1 MARRHEKSKPTPLIV
16 QHFDS
21 IAAIASDLTAPF
33 TGPAASANESMSR
46 RHNFDSRR
54 GAHWYGVDVTSEE
67 LRQMATVT
75 GYPEGGDIMR
85 GFHEQVAARLP
96 RALGFMRTKRKGDQG
111 DELDYHAMLRGASD
125 RAWTKAARTIKSG
138 SGVLRLCVDI
148 AGNCTQSADALRWR
162 GIAGASL
169 AEVMRRAG
177 YSVEIQ
183 AVMATATPDFEQTIN
198 TYTSIVVK
206 SRKATVDFDQLAAT
220 IGLPGFYRTFGFHSI
235 IRSCD
240 IADKKAEP
248 GIGSYLSA
256 ESVAPLDPK
265 VITLFVS
272 PEVMD
277 ELSAVDWVA
286 RSVKLL
292 QGAKA

>member
-1 MARRHEKSKPTPLIV
+1 MARRREKSKPTPLIV

-21 IAAIASDLTAPF
+21 IAAMAADLTAPF
-33 TGPAASANESMSR
+33 TGPKAEANQCLSR
-46 RHNFDSRR
+46 RHTIGANR
-54 GAHWYGVDVTSEE
+54 GASWYGVDVTSDE
-67 LRQMATVT
+67 LRHMATVT
-75 GYPEGGDIMR
+75 GYPNGGDIMR

-138 SGVLRLCVDI
+138 SGVLRLCVDV
-148 AGNCTQSADALRWR
+148 AGNCSQSADALCWR

-169 AEVMRRAG
+169 TEVMHKAG

-183 AVMATATPDFEQTIN
+183 AVLATASPDTEKSIN
-198 TYTSIVVK
+198 TYTSVVVK
-206 SRKATVDFDQLAAT
+206 SRKSVVDFDQLAAT

-235 IRSCD
+235 VRGCD
-240 IADKKAEP
+240 IAGQCAHD
-248 GIGSYLSA
+248 GLGYYLSA

-265 VITLFVS
+265 VTTMFVS

-277 ELSAVDWVA
+277 ERAAVEWVA

>member
-1 MARRHEKSKPTPLIV
+1 MAKQLIV
-16 QHFDS
+16 QHFES
-21 IAAIASDLTAPF
+21 IAAMSTDLSAPF
-33 TGPAASANESMSR
+33 TGPEAITNGGMSR
-46 RHNFDSRR
+46 RHTV
-54 GAHWYGVDVTSEE
+54 GAKGGASWYGLDITSDT
-67 LRQMATVT
+67 LRQMATVD
-75 GYPEGGDIMR
+75 GYPRGGDIMR

-125 RAWTKAARTIKSG
+125 RAWTKATRTIKSG

-148 AGNCTQSADALRWR
+148 AGNCSQSADALRWR

-169 AEVMRRAG
+169 AEVMRKAG

-183 AVMATATPDFEQTIN
+183 AVLATACPDIKESIN
-198 TYTSIVVK
+198 TYTSVVVK

-220 IGLPGFYRTFGFHSI
+220 IGLSGFYRTFGFHSVV
-235 IRSCD
+235 RGCD
-240 IADKKAEP
+240 IAGKRADADL
-248 GIGSYLSA
+248 GYYLSA

-265 VITLFVS
+265 VTTLFVS
-272 PEVMD
+272 PEVMNK
-277 ELSAVDWVA
+277 STAVEWVA

>member
-1 MARRHEKSKPTPLIV
+1 MARRREKSKPTPLIV

-33 TGPAASANESMSR
+33 TGPEKGANASMS
-46 RHNFDSRR
+46 HLHTIGANR
-54 GAHWYGVDVTSEE
+54 GASWYGLGVTSDQ
-67 LRQMATVT
+67 LRHMATVD
-75 GYPEGGDIMR
+75 GYPQGGDIMR

-96 RALGFMRTKRKGDQG
+96 RALGFMRIKRKGDQG

-125 RAWTKAARTIKSG
+125 RAWTKAARAIKSG

-148 AGNCTQSADALRWR
+148 AGNFSQSADALRWR

-169 AEVMRRAG
+169 AEVMRKAG

-183 AVMATATPDFEQTIN
+183 AVLATSTPDTEESIN
-198 TYTSIVVK
+198 TYASIVVK

-220 IGLPGFYRTFGFHSI
+220 IGLPGFYRTFGFHAI
-235 IRSCD
+235 VRGCD
-240 IADKKAEP
+240 IVGKRADRDL
-248 GIGSYLSA
+248 GYYLSA

-265 VITLFVS
+265 VTTLFVS
-272 PEVMD
+272 PEVMN
-277 ELSAVDWVA
+277 EQTAVEWVA

>member
-1 MARRHEKSKPTPLIV
+1 MAKQLIV

-21 IAAIASDLTAPF
+21 IAAMAADLSEPF
-33 TGPAASANESMSR
+33 TGPNASTNASMSR
-46 RHNFDSRR
+46 RHTIGANR
-54 GAHWYGVDVTSEE
+54 GASWYGVKVTSDK
-67 LRQMATVT
+67 LRQMVTVD
-75 GYPEGGDIMR
+75 GYPKGGDSMR
-85 GFHEQVAARLP
+85 CFHEQVAARLP

-125 RAWTKAARTIKSG
+125 RAWTKAARAIKSG

-148 AGNCTQSADALRWR
+148 AGNYVQSADALRWR

-169 AEVMRRAG
+169 AEVMRKAG

-183 AVMATATPDFEQTIN
+183 AVLATATPDLYRTIN

-220 IGLPGFYRTFGFHSI
+220 IGLPGFYRTFGFHAI
-235 IRSCD
+235 IRGCD
-240 IADKKAEP
+240 IAGKCAES
-248 GIGSYLSA
+248 GLGHYLSA
-256 ESVAPLDPK
+256 ESVAPIDPK
-265 VITLFVS
+265 VTTLFVS

-277 ELSAVDWVA
+277 ERAAVEWVA